1 MTQLEPRTAR
11 RPPGRRRPGRS
22 TVNLKFSALRSVPA
36 PAPGT
41 LPRTRLSASDSE
53 PRRDAGPTVTAPVKA
68 SAVVTRSAGPR
79 NGSGFKLA
87 ARSRAAIYDMMI
99 YHHRN

>member
-41 LPRTRLSASDSE
+41 LPRTRLSDSE
-53 PRRDAGPTVTAPVKA
+53 PRRDAGPTVPVKA

-79 NGSGFKLA
+79 TGSGFKLA